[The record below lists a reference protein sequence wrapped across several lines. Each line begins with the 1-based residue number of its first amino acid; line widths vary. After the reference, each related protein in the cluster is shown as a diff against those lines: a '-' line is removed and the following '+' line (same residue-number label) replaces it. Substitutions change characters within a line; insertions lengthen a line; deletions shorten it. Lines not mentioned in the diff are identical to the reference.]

1 MTEEVKAI
9 EDKKQ
14 RLLRKRE
21 LGISLKKN
29 LSEDELLRLP
39 YYVLKTNI
47 DIITQTIKQQTI

>member
-21 LGISLKKN
+21 LGISLKKG
-29 LSEDELLRLP
+29 LIEDELLRLP
-39 YYVLKTNI
+39 YYVLKMNI
-47 DIITQTIKQQTI
+47 DIIAQTIKQQTI